1 MANLLALA
9 RVLNVLYQNR
19 KAEAALIASVV
30 SIVAQVVSAWH

>member
-19 KAEAALIASVV
+19 KAEAALIAAIV
-30 SIVAQVVSAWH
+30 SIVSQVIRAWH